1 MRNGSA
7 MFARAALSIA
17 ILAIAPAM
25 AVAQAATDFPNR
37 RIHIVLPYPAGGIVD
52 VTTRIVTEK
61 LSQMWGQPIIVEAK
75 PAASGSLAWDQVSR
89 AEPDGYT
96 WSFMSPAVIA
106 NPRMQPGMK
115 WNETSFVPIGAI
127 AWAPSVLTVNANV
140 PVTTLAEF
148 IAYVRQNPGKLNW
161 ANPGVGTSLHLNT
174 AILLAATKLD
184 IVEIQYRGQP
194 PGLLDLLADRIQ
206 FQIASIGLVNEH
218 IQTGKLKALAVLGKA
233 RSPLLP
239 NVPTVSEAGFPDI
252 NVVAWYGLVAP
263 RGTPQP
269 IVDKI
274 VDGVNTALR
283 DPKVRSALAAQ
294 ALQPVEPMSSPALAA
309 LIRSDTDTYAKVIAD
324 AGIKLGN

>member
-1 MRNGSA
+1 MRFRSTVVA
-7 MFARAALSIA
+7 IAALA
-17 ILAIAPAM
+17 LLPTLAA
-25 AVAQAATDFPNR
+25 AQTATDFPNR

-75 PAASGSLAWDQVSR
+75 PAASGSVAWDQVAR

-140 PVTTLAEF
+140 PASTLAEF
-148 IAYVRQNPGKLNW
+148 IDYVRKNPGKLNW
-161 ANPGVGTSLHLNT
+161 ANPGVGTSLHLNA
-174 AILLAATKLD
+174 AIFLAATKLD

-194 PGLLDLLADRIQ
+194 PGLLDLLADRVQ

-218 IQTGKLKALAVLGKA
+218 IQTGKLKALAVLGKE
-233 RSPLLP
+233 RSPMLP
-239 NVPTVSEAGFPDI
+239 DVPTVSEAGYPDI

-269 IVDKI
+269 VVDKI

-283 DPKVRSALAAQ
+283 DPKVRSALAVQ
-294 ALQPVEPMSSPALAA
+294 ALQPVDPMTSAELVALVN
-309 LIRSDTDTYAKVIAD
+309 SDTGKYAKVIAD

>member
-1 MRNGSA
+1 MRFRSTVVA
-7 MFARAALSIA
+7 VAALA
-17 ILAIAPAM
+17 LLPTLAA
-25 AVAQAATDFPNR
+25 AQTATDFPNR

-75 PAASGSLAWDQVSR
+75 PAASGSVAWDQVAR

-140 PVTTLAEF
+140 PANTLAEF
-148 IAYVRQNPGKLNW
+148 IDYVRKNPGKLNW
-161 ANPGVGTSLHLNT
+161 ANPGVGTSLHLNA
-174 AILLAATKLD
+174 AIFLAATKLD

-194 PGLLDLLADRIQ
+194 PGLLDLLADRVQ

-218 IQTGKLKALAVLGKA
+218 IQTGQLKALAVLGKE
-233 RSPLLP
+233 RSPMLP
-239 NVPTVSEAGFPDI
+239 DVPTVSEAGYPDI

-269 IVDKI
+269 VVDKI

-294 ALQPVEPMSSPALAA
+294 ALQPVDPMTSAELVALVN
-309 LIRSDTDTYAKVIAD
+309 SDTGKYAKVIAD

>member
-1 MRNGSA
+1 MRFRSTVVA
-7 MFARAALSIA
+7 IAALA
-17 ILAIAPAM
+17 LLPTLAA
-25 AVAQAATDFPNR
+25 AQTATDFPNR

-75 PAASGSLAWDQVSR
+75 PAASGSVAWDQVAR

-140 PVTTLAEF
+140 PANTLAEF
-148 IAYVRQNPGKLNW
+148 IDYVRKNPGKLNW
-161 ANPGVGTSLHLNT
+161 ANPGVGTSLHLNA
-174 AILLAATKLD
+174 AIFLAATKLD

-194 PGLLDLLADRIQ
+194 PGLLDLLADRVQ

-218 IQTGKLKALAVLGKA
+218 IQTGQLKALAVLGKE
-233 RSPLLP
+233 RSPMLP
-239 NVPTVSEAGFPDI
+239 DVPTVSEAGYPDI

-269 IVDKI
+269 VVDKI

-294 ALQPVEPMSSPALAA
+294 ALQPVDPMTSAELVALVN
-309 LIRSDTDTYAKVIAD
+309 SDTGKYAKVIAD